1 MKGRK
6 LVFLNISVIAIIIT
20 IFPIAT
26 CNTIKVTT
34 YKLNT
39 PLLVKNSEIKIALI
53 SDLHSTIF
61 GNNQKKLIQKIK
73 EQNPGLI
80 ILSGDILD
88 DEVPNLGTKLLLSGI
103 KDTAPIYYV
112 TGNHEYWSN
121 NIKNIRELLQSYNV
135 FILSDNYV
143 KINLDNNELVIAGI
157 EDPDKK
163 FYKTPEYNQNETM
176 ENVFR
181 ELDKTELFKILVAHR
196 PENIENYKKYSF
208 NLVLSGHTHGG
219 QIRIPPILNGLYAPN
234 QGLFPKYAGGYY
246 SHDEMIHIISRGL
259 SINPRLP
266 RIFNRPELVIIII
279 KSTAAP

>member
-6 LVFLNISVIAIIIT
+6 LVFLNISVISIIII
-20 IFPIAT
+20 IFSIAT

-61 GNNQKKLIQKIK
+61 GNNQEKLIQKIK
-73 EQNPGLI
+73 EQNPELI

-88 DEVPNLGTKLLLSGI
+88 DEVPNLGTELLLSGI

-121 NIKNIRELLQSYNV
+121 NIENIRELLQSYNV
-135 FILSDNYV
+135 FIMSDNYV

-163 FYKTPEYNQNETM
+163 FYETPEYNQNETM

-181 ELDKTELFKILVAHR
+181 ELD
-196 PENIENYKKYSF
+196 
-208 NLVLSGHTHGG
+208 
-219 QIRIPPILNGLYAPN
+219 
-234 QGLFPKYAGGYY
+234 
-246 SHDEMIHIISRGL
+246 
-259 SINPRLP
+259 
-266 RIFNRPELVIIII
+266 
-279 KSTAAP
+279 